1 MGESTTVVFTSK
13 KMIRFILP
21 FAFVIIQICSAAE
34 WGDSGVKLNTKQM
47 ACYANKELYG
57 IMTTA
62 SAAVSTCADNP
73 GKYPNGKTAGASFCM
88 FDSMGFFNDDK
99 MKIHWGH
106 VRDSAGSFSHFVDE
120 CKDFD
125 YGTVD
130 KAVGNFYHCIA
141 AKMVQEAKAEFQAKF
156 NAACPKKMK
165 MIQTFVSNSNM
176 YLGSLFIHI
185 KIFD

>member
-1 MGESTTVVFTSK
+1 MGESTTVVFTSN

-62 SAAVSTCADNP
+62 SAAVSACADNP

-88 FDSMGFFNDDK
+88 FDNMGFFTDDK
-99 MKIHWGH
+99 MKIHWDH
-106 VRDSAGSFSHFVDE
+106 VRNSAGSFSHFVDE
-120 CKDFD
+120 CKDTDYDTDGGFWDDIGDWWSGEDFD
-125 YGTVD
+125 YSSVNT
-130 KAVGNFYHCIA
+130 ALGNFYSCVASKLVAEADRQFKDKFFA
-141 AKMVQEAKAEFQAKF
+141 A
-156 NAACPKKMK
+156 
-165 MIQTFVSNSNM
+165 
-176 YLGSLFIHI
+176 
-185 KIFD
+185 